1 MWGVALILVLAQQDI
16 GTAILLYLSFLVMLY
31 LASGQ
36 VRYVAM
42 GLVLLIVAVV
52 VGYLFIGRVQS
63 RVNTWLNPWADA
75 AGSSYQIV
83 QSLIA
88 QGSGGLIGSGLGQG
102 YPDIIL
108 PAVHTDMPLA
118 AIGEE
123 FGLIGTLAV
132 VACFTLLTLRGLR
145 AATTAHTAFGQLLA
159 AGLAASIGLQAWTI
173 MAGNA
178 NLIPLTGVTLPFI
191 SYGGSSL
198 LISFIAIGLL
208 LHISADRD

>member
-1 MWGVALILVLAQQDI
+1 MPLGRSELGRQPIRRTSKSSGAI
-16 GTAILLYLSFLVMLY
+16 GGGGSIG
-31 LASGQ
+31 SG
-36 VRYVAM
+36 
-42 GLVLLIVAVV
+42 
-52 VGYLFIGRVQS
+52 
-63 RVNTWLNPWADA
+63 
-75 AGSSYQIV
+75 
-83 QSLIA
+83 
-88 QGSGGLIGSGLGQG
+88 GGLIGSGLGQG
-102 YPDIIL
+102 YPDVIL
-108 PAVHTDMPLA
+108 PAVHTYMPLA

-159 AGLAASIGLQAWTI
+159 AGLATSIGLQAWTI